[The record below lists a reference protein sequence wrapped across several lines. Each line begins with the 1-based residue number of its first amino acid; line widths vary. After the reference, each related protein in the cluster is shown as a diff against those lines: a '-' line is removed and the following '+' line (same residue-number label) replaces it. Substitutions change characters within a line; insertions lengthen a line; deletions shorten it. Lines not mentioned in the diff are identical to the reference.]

1 MAIANLTR
9 QDLVSFLPNLRAV
22 VAFENLF
29 TAGNDAGIALAVA
42 NAAQLTANAAQ
53 LTANAAQASANAAQA
68 DADAALLAVDPLPI
82 LLLAPPT
89 L

>member
-29 TAGNDAGIALAVA
+29 TAGNDAGIALAAA
-42 NAAQLTANAAQ
+42 NAAQLSADAAQTTANAAQ
-53 LTANAAQASANAAQA
+53 LS
-68 DADAALLAVDPLPI
+68 ADAAQTTADTALFFSELLI
-82 LLLAPPT
+82 LAPPV

>member
-29 TAGNDAGIALAVA
+29 TAGNDAGIALAA
-42 NAAQLTANAAQ
+42 ANAAQ

>member
-53 LTANAAQASANAAQA
+53 ADADAAQLTAN
-68 DADAALLAVDPLPI
+68 AALLAVDPLPL
-82 LLLAPPT
+82 LLLAPPV

>member
-53 LTANAAQASANAAQA
+53 ADADAAQLTAN
-68 DADAALLAVDPLPI
+68 AALLAVDPLPL
-82 LLLAPPT
+82 LLLAPPI